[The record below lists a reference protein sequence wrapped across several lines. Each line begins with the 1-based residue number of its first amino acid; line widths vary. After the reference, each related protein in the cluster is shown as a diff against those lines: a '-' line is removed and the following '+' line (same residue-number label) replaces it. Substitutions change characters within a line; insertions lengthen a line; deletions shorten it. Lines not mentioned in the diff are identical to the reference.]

1 MTDSQK
7 VVGRFKKQSMAVI
20 LRNVVKHDWGF
31 FSEED
36 ERMHLQTA
44 EKGARTGKNKIK
56 IWLETRGKRT
66 IERATENFSGADFKK
81 LAEQIT
87 QERKTIEDKW
97 VVLMLKKGWLKAEIK
112 GSVITL
118 TAYPNSHNKYTR
130 RIDLRKELPGAY
142 VTHPSWDTVLVH
154 AALQQDVCALAVGPE
169 KNLDERVHFYLPK
182 IIFTD

>member
-56 IWLETRGKRT
+56 RG
-66 IERATENFSGADFKK
+66 
-81 LAEQIT
+81 
-87 QERKTIEDKW
+87 
-97 VVLMLKKGWLKAEIK
+97 
-112 GSVITL
+112 
-118 TAYPNSHNKYTR
+118 
-130 RIDLRKELPGAY
+130 
-142 VTHPSWDTVLVH
+142 
-154 AALQQDVCALAVGPE
+154 
-169 KNLDERVHFYLPK
+169 
-182 IIFTD
+182 